1 MLNRLPTIALL
12 ILLPFSPPIYGQF
25 FYSPPPV
32 KIINFPAKQEVRI
45 NWLISVRGNI
55 EVNYERFLS
64 ENRGW
69 GIAASISVDNNPN
82 KIIRNLLLPYYRMYF
97 NEAFASGFFIE
108 ANIGVAREYYR
119 TSYAI
124 GINGYDYTYQYQ
136 TTIGLGSCI
145 GYKMVGTKGWTGE
158 YYLGFGRLYGN
169 SSAIYYPRVGIC
181 FGKRG

>member
-1 MLNRLPTIALL
+1 MRKYLPTLALLLL
-12 ILLPFSPPIYGQF
+12 ILFSPSIYGQL

-32 KIINFPAKQEVRI
+32 KIINFPAKHEARI
-45 NWLISVRGNI
+45 NWLVGIAGNI

-64 ENRGW
+64 ENNGW

-82 KIIRNLLLPYYRMYF
+82 KIIRNLLMPYYRMYF

-108 ANIGVAREYYR
+108 ANIGVARQHYR

-145 GYKMVGTKGWTGE
+145 GYKMVGAKGWTGE
-158 YYLGFGRLYGN
+158 YYFGLGKLFGDSYRN
-169 SSAIYYPRVGIC
+169 YYPRVGIC
-181 FGKRG
+181 FGKRW